1 MKVSQILAASCIL
14 AMACSGIAS
23 AQSWTPLNNQPV
35 TVGGFDGVGAMLQLR
50 DGRILVHHENGTGN
64 LNWGYTDWYYL
75 TPDAYGSYVNG
86 TWSPAGNLDASYQP
100 LYFSS
105 QTLLNAV
112 NHGNSTNCPSGQ
124 QCGQIILEGG
134 EYNANAGVWTNQGAI
149 GTYVPFNG
157 GTKFTS
163 NSPPTGWPNIGD
175 AAGVILF
182 NGAYLQSSCCDGHN
196 PPGLQNAIFNGPN
209 SWIPSGNV
217 LQATTDES
225 GYTLLPNGQVLMV
238 DTKTVSACS
247 DPTQS
252 SELYT
257 VTDPVTGVGTWSCGP
272 SIPVLL
278 YNGDEELG
286 SGTMMY
292 NNKVFQ
298 VGGSRNV
305 TAIYDVALN
314 SWSAGPIPDANLSQS
329 DGPAALEPNGK
340 VLGMYSPGLFENG
353 CYFLEYDPNTNTL
366 TNTTTSLIPQPAD
379 CTPPSHD
386 TSYDGMLMILP
397 TSQIMFTAFNLYV
410 EVYNPAPGIATWTC
424 NSCVP
429 AQSYPVAAAIALASP
444 KLISGS
450 MNNLVYGSRLNGMSQ
465 NNFYGD
471 DKQSDTNFPLARLTC
486 VNMPGNTCTPGY
498 VYYAFT
504 HDDGPAGPNVHS
516 IAPTNFGY
524 THFDLPSMPGGIYD
538 FQTVTNG
545 IPSNSARVSVICA
558 DIRCSQ

>member
-1 MKVSQILAASCIL
+1 MKVFQMLAATSILAL
-14 AMACSGIAS
+14 ACSGIAG
-23 AQSWTPLNNQPV
+23 AQFWTPLNNQPV

-75 TPDAYGSYVNG
+75 TPDVFGSYVNG
-86 TWSPAGNLDASYQP
+86 TWSPAGNLDVSYQP

-105 QTLLNAV
+105 QTLLKAV
-112 NHGNSTNCPSGQ
+112 NHGKTPDCPNGR

-134 EYNANAGVWTNQGAI
+134 EYNANNAVWTNQGVI
-149 GTYVPFNG
+149 GTYAAFNG
-157 GTKFTS
+157 GIKFTS
-163 NSPPTGWPNIGD
+163 NSPPAGWSSIGD

-182 NGAYLQSSCCDGHN
+182 NGAYLQSSCCNGQN

-209 SWIPSGNV
+209 SWITTGNT
-217 LQATTDES
+217 LASSTDES
-225 GYTLLPNGQVLMV
+225 GYTLLTNGHVLLVDAKRAPTCPN
-238 DTKTVSACS
+238 
-247 DPTQS
+247 PTQS

-278 YNGDEELG
+278 YGGDEELG
-286 SGTMMY
+286 AGVMMY

-298 VGGSRNV
+298 VGGSKNA

-314 SWSAGPIPDANLSQS
+314 TWSTGPVPDADLSQS
-329 DGPAALEPNGK
+329 DGPSALEPNGK
-340 VLGMYSPGLFENG
+340 VLGMYSPGLFQNG
-353 CYFLEYDPNTNTL
+353 CYFLEYDPITNTL
-366 TNTTTSLIPQPAD
+366 TNTTTTKIPQPAD

-397 TSQIMFTAFNLYV
+397 TGQIMFTAFNLDV
-410 EVYNPAPGIATWTC
+410 EVYNPAPGIAMWTC

-429 AQSYPVAAAIALASP
+429 AQSYPTAATIVLPTTKLFGAS
-444 KLISGS
+444 L
-450 MNNLVYGSRLNGMSQ
+450 NNIVYGTGLNGMSQ

-471 DKQSDTNFPLARLTC
+471 DKQSDTNFPLARITC
-486 VNMPGNTCTPGY
+486 VNAPGNTCTPGY

-524 THFDLPSMPGGIYD
+524 THFDLPSVPTGLYD

-545 IPSNSARVSVICA
+545 IPSNAVRVNVF
-558 DIRCSQ
+558 